1 MTAHPKKRMSR
12 SRKFNRRAHDHLTL
26 GSIVICSHCRHP
38 HLNHHVCPTCGFYA
52 GREVIADETERADR

>member
-12 SRKFNRRAHDHLTL
+12 SRKLNRRGNDKLKL

-38 HLNHHVCPTCGFYA
+38 HLDHHVCPNCGYYA
-52 GREVIADETERADR
+52 GREVVSDEAERVAR